1 MKKYILF
8 LLLVFLNFNVCNA
21 DATQN
26 NHQAQKDISIEDD
39 EMLYEF
45 EDEFA
50 DDANNGSQNDPLSE
64 YNRLM
69 TTVNDRLYENVFTPI
84 SNGYVY
90 LINKEVRKSV
100 DNFFNNLY
108 FPPRFVNNLLQ
119 GKFKYASEEALRFI
133 INSTLGVLGLFDVAK
148 IQFDLQEHTEDFG
161 QTLGFYGVGSGP
173 HIVLPIFG
181 PSNLRDSLGMIPD
194 SYISPFDF
202 KDRKWFTVTDTYS
215 ELVLVKSYE
224 NINSFSLNKDK
235 YEKIREDAV
244 DLYPYMRNMYEQY
257 RDNQIKE

>member
-1 MKKYILF
+1 MKNYFLF
-8 LLLVFLNFNVCNA
+8 LLLAFLNFTICSA
-21 DATQN
+21 DVVEN
-26 NHQAQKDISIEDD
+26 NPQDQKTISIEED

-50 DDANNGSQNDPLSE
+50 NNNEGSESDPLSE

-69 TTVNDRLYENVFTPI
+69 TIVNDRLYENVFTPI
-84 SNGYVY
+84 SDGYVY
-90 LINKEVRKSV
+90 LVNKEVRESV
-100 DNFFNNLY
+100 GNFFNNLY
-108 FPPRFVNNLLQ
+108 FPPRFANNLLQ
-119 GKFKYASEEALRFI
+119 MKFKNASEEALRFL

-148 IQFDLQEHTEDFG
+148 IQFDLEEHTEDFG

-202 KDRKWFTVTDTYS
+202 KERKWLTVTDTWS

-244 DLYPYMRNMYEQY
+244 DLYPYMKNMYEQY
-257 RDNQIKE
+257 RDKQIKE